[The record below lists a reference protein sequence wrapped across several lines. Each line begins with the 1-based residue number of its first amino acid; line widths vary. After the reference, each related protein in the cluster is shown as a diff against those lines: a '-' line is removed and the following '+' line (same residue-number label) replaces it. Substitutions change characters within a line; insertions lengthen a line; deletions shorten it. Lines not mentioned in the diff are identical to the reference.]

1 MRIRGVRGLTQ
12 KMCEKDT
19 WKPSLTSTSK
29 EDLKSIGEYM
39 LDVRGAGILDFKAS
53 SSDDIGI

>member
-1 MRIRGVRGLTQ
+1 MRGLTQ

-19 WKPSLTSTSK
+19 WKPSLISTSK
-29 EDLKSIGEYM
+29 VDLKSIGEYM
-39 LDVRGAGILDFKAS
+39 LDERGAGILDFKAS